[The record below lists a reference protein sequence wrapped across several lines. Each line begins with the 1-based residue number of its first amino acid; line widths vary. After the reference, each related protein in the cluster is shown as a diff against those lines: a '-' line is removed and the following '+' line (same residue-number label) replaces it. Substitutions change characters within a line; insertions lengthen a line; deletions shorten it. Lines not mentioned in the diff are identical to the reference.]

1 MLVDAIKLLV
11 KMVVLR
17 LNLVTPSH
25 CNPPLLLQKTLDIV
39 SMFAILYAY

>member
-17 LNLVTPSH
+17 LNLVTPSL
-25 CNPPLLLQKTLDIV
+25 CKPPLLLQKCLTLLE
-39 SMFAILYAY
+39 ILLY